1 MERWRS
7 PFIWPSLIL
16 VPIFAVIFNH
26 LPKTGLHRVIDI
38 SLDVAG
44 AIMLGLLALLAY
56 GAVINRRRK
65 GRIDA
70 YLAQRSAERRADRSS
85 T

>member
-1 MERWRS
+1 
-7 PFIWPSLIL
+7 
-16 VPIFAVIFNH
+16 
-26 LPKTGLHRVIDI
+26 VIDI

-44 AIMLGLLALLAY
+44 AIMFVGLLALLAY
-56 GAVINRRRK
+56 GVVINRRRK